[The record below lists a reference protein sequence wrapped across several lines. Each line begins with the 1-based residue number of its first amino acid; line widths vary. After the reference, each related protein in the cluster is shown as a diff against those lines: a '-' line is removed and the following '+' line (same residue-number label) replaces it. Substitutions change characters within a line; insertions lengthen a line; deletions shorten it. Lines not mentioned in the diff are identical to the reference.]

1 MGRKSKACRHKRS
14 NNTRYK
20 PNFNIFVCTKLK
32 VPFPLSL
39 LVLEKSFRK
48 ETVAVFTENW
58 RFHNTVLRNDEPEA
72 PTQHTVVVAQGK
84 TLDWQSCLASCLGV
98 CGLISGTCSVTH
110 LTSLSTNLPAPTK
123 KQPRRVVLFWMK
135 ANLNRLRFI

>member
-48 ETVAVFTENW
+48 ETVAVFTENG
-58 RFHNTVLRNDEPEA
+58 RFHDTILWDFEPKA

-84 TLDWQSCLASCLGV
+84 TLDRQSCLASCLGV
-98 CGLISGTCSVTH
+98 CDVISDTAVVRH
-110 LTSLSTNLPAPTK
+110 LTSLSTNLHAPTK
-123 KQPRRVVLFWMK
+123 KQPRRVVLFLDSSY
-135 ANLNRLRFI
+135 LNTPRFI